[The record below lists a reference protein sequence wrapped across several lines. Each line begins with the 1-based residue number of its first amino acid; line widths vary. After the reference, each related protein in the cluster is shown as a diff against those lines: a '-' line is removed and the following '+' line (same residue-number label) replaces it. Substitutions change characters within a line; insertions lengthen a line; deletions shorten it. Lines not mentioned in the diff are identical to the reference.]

1 MNIPLKD
8 HRWFLHQQ
16 QQATP
21 SHRRAAKIVS
31 HIFENISLG
40 QSAEFYGNYFG
51 SENTNQLYLKASA
64 RLLLAAAV
72 LEWLISSDKKIERE
86 SV

>member
-1 MNIPLKD
+1 MVFSTSSS
-8 HRWFLHQQ
+8 R

-21 SHRRAAKIVS
+21 RRAAKIVS

-64 RLLLAAAV
+64 RLLLLAAAV

-86 SV
+86 CNRY

>member
-1 MNIPLKD
+1 MVFSTSSS
-8 HRWFLHQQ
+8 R

-21 SHRRAAKIVS
+21 RHRRAAKIVS
-31 HIFENISLG
+31 HIFENISVG

-86 SV
+86 SVIDIR

>member
-1 MNIPLKD
+1 MVFSSSSS
-8 HRWFLHQQ
+8 R

-21 SHRRAAKIVS
+21 RRAAKIVS
-31 HIFENISLG
+31 HIFENISVG

-64 RLLLAAAV
+64 RLLLLAAAV

-86 SV
+86 CIDIR

>member
-1 MNIPLKD
+1 MVFSTSSS
-8 HRWFLHQQ
+8 R

-21 SHRRAAKIVS
+21 RRAAKIVS
-31 HIFENISLG
+31 HIFENISVG

-64 RLLLAAAV
+64 RLLLLAAAV

-86 SV
+86 CIDIR

>member
-1 MNIPLKD
+1 MVFSTSSS
-8 HRWFLHQQ
+8 R

-21 SHRRAAKIVS
+21 RRAAKIVS

-86 SV
+86 SVIDIR

>member
-1 MNIPLKD
+1 MVFSTSSS
-8 HRWFLHQQ
+8 R

-21 SHRRAAKIVS
+21 RHRRAAKIVS
-31 HIFENISLG
+31 HIFENISVG

-64 RLLLAAAV
+64 RLLLLAAAV

>member
-1 MNIPLKD
+1 MVFSTSSS
-8 HRWFLHQQ
+8 R

-21 SHRRAAKIVS
+21 RRAAKIVS
-31 HIFENISLG
+31 HIFENISVG

-64 RLLLAAAV
+64 RLLLLAAAV

-86 SV
+86 SVIDIR

>member
-1 MNIPLKD
+1 MVFSTCSS
-8 HRWFLHQQ
+8 R

-21 SHRRAAKIVS
+21 RRAAKIVS
-31 HIFENISLG
+31 HIFENISVG

-64 RLLLAAAV
+64 RLLLLAAAV
-72 LEWLISSDKKIERE
+72 LEWLVSSDKKIERE
-86 SV
+86 SVIDIR

>member
-1 MNIPLKD
+1 MVSPPAAAGSRP
-8 HRWFLHQQ
+8 HR
-16 QQATP
+16 AT
-21 SHRRAAKIVS
+21 AAKIVS
-31 HIFENISLG
+31 HIFENISVG

-64 RLLLAAAV
+64 RLLLAVAV

-86 SV
+86 CIDIR